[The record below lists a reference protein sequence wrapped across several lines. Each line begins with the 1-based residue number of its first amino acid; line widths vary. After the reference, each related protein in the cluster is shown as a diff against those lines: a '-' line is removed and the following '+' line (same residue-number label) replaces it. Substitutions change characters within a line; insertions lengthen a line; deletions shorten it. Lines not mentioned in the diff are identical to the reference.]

1 MTLPFPS
8 SPENPSRGRMLCK
21 YLDQIEEELNTGY
34 TVVCSPL
41 HLTNGATNKYEERQ
55 SGTFHTDCI
64 GH

>member
-1 MTLPFPS
+1 
-8 SPENPSRGRMLCK
+8 MLCK

-64 GH
+64 GR